1 MEALAE
7 AMPLLMFAGLA
18 IFLFSGYPVAFV
30 LGGIGLIFALITIQV
45 DDFLFSW
52 DQFGAIPSRIYGNI
66 SVSLILTAIPMFIF
80 MGTMLERSGIA
91 RDLLNCLQVLLR
103 RVPGGLA
110 LAVTL
115 MGTILAATT
124 GIIGASVVM
133 MSLLALPVMMARSY
147 SPSLASGTIAASGT
161 LGILIS
167 AINHAGD
174 HGRPAV
180 AFGWQ
185 SLCGG
190 GGARLHAVGSL
201 RYLYHNQNQ
210 AYSLHGTAIAK

>member
-7 AMPLLMFAGLA
+7 ALPLLMFAGLA

-30 LGGIGLIFALITIQV
+30 LGGIGLAFALITIQV

-115 MGTILAATT
+115 MGTILAAAT

-133 MSLLALPVMMARSY
+133 MSLLALPVMMARNY
-147 SPSLASGTIAASGT
+147 PHSLASGTIGT
-161 LGILIS
+161 QSIGLLLRRRR
-167 AINHAGD
+167 AGQRD
-174 HGRPAV
+174 
-180 AFGWQ
+180 
-185 SLCGG
+185 
-190 GGARLHAVGSL
+190 
-201 RYLYHNQNQ
+201 
-210 AYSLHGTAIAK
+210 